1 MTKSSIN
8 NDLTFIKSHN
18 KKQQRMLLNAG
29 R

>member
-8 NDLTFIKSHN
+8 NDLTFIQSHN
-18 KKQQRMLLNAG
+18 KKQQRIILNA